1 MKEHVDSLVVAPSRS
16 DNSLGRATSLALA
29 LREIGEVRIIA
40 YDDGPLWQGAR
51 DSEST
56 VASFHSS
63 GDIRAEIARHRP
75 RAVVAVKPF
84 RTSLEWAERA
94 LRTSRV
100 GAAGPLLIAD
110 FDDLDVAIHAA
121 WHRGLPIARRIA
133 SLVYSD
139 LSPIRIQ
146 GRIRWLLPR
155 ADAMMVSSWA
165 LRGRLPAFKGPEIRV
180 PHPRAAPP
188 YQRPTA
194 AERLRIGFLG
204 TPLGYKG
211 IDAIVELVAAR
222 ADAEL
227 HVLAGTER
235 AFERIGAERLVVHP
249 HRGPDTLALAFQ
261 EIDVVV
267 LPQNPDMSASRF
279 QLPAKLIDAIRFGRP
294 VVATDTPAIRELA
307 GPSVVLV
314 DSWSDLTRGLSALD
328 TLADREHRERL
339 GREGALAWARTHS
352 AEQLG
357 CQLRLLLTS
366 LG

>member
-1 MKEHVDSLVVAPSRS
+1 MKENVDSLVVAPSRS

-29 LREIGEVRIIA
+29 LREIGVVRIIA

-56 VASFHSS
+56 IESFRSS
-63 GDIRAEIARHRP
+63 REIRAAIALHQP

-84 RTSLEWAERA
+84 RTSLDWAARA
-94 LRTSRV
+94 LPTNRV
-100 GAAGPLLIAD
+100 GAVGPLLIAD

-121 WHRGLPIARRIA
+121 WHRGLPIPRRIA

-139 LSPIRIQ
+139 LSPIRIH
-146 GRIRWLLPR
+146 GRIRRLLPR
-155 ADAMMVSSWA
+155 ADAMTVSSWA
-165 LRGRLPAFKGPEIRV
+165 LRGQLPAFKGPEIRV
-180 PHPRAAPP
+180 PHPRTAPP
-188 YQRPTA
+188 YQPPTPS
-194 AERLRIGFLG
+194 ERLRIGFLG

-211 IDAIVELVAAR
+211 VDTIVELVAAR

-249 HRGPDTLALAFQ
+249 HRGTDTLALAFR

-267 LPQNPDMSASRF
+267 LPQNPDMPASRF

-307 GPSVVLV
+307 GPSVMLV
-314 DSWSDLTRGLSALD
+314 HSWSDLTRGLSALE
-328 TLADREHRERL
+328 TLAGREHRERV
-339 GREGALAWARTHS
+339 GREGALAWARTYS
-352 AEQLG
+352 AERLG
-357 CQLRLLLTS
+357 RQLRLLFTN